1 MITIPT
7 RLLLA
12 LPLALLGMTSVAAAQ
27 SDEYCSRQAR
37 EVCGDNQT
45 ISQCFDD
52 QDMWNN
58 ISRNCTGAVQTM
70 IEGEREA
77 TQQQD
82 SDYSAVNL
90 YGQSYGGVLRS
101 GPGQE
106 FSRVASLRE
115 GDSIEIIG
123 DPDVWWNDYKWFKV
137 RTPRGVGYHWGG
149 IMCVSSDTPPT
160 GIYSNCQ

>member
-1 MITIPT
+1 MGKMSGIA
-7 RLLLA
+7 LLA
-12 LPLALLGMTSVAAAQ
+12 IASAFIGSADASAQ
-27 SDEYCSRQAR
+27 DEYCSQHAR
-37 EVCGDNQT
+37 EICGDNQT

-52 QDMWNN
+52 QRMWN
-58 ISRNCTGAVQTM
+58 SLDSECTGAVQTI

-77 TQQQD
+77 TQD
-82 SDYSAVNL
+82 DNDSAVNL

-123 DPDVWWNDYKWFKV
+123 DPDVWMDGYKWFKV
-137 RTPRGVGYHWGG
+137 RTPQGVGYHWGG
-149 IMCVSSDTPPT
+149 IFCIQSDTAPA
-160 GIYSNCQ
+160 GVFSNCQ

>member
-1 MITIPT
+1 MKTIMT
-7 RLLLA
+7 LA
-12 LPLALLGMTSVAAAQ
+12 LFSITAAITGATSARAQ
-27 SDEYCSRQAR
+27 SEEDCAVLARQ
-37 EVCGDNQT
+37 VCGDNQT

-52 QDMWNN
+52 QRMWNS
-58 ISRNCTGAVQTM
+58 IDEACTGPVQTM

-77 TQQQD
+77 TQQQN
-82 SDYSAVNL
+82 SDDSAVNL

-106 FSRVASLRE
+106 FSRIASLQE
-115 GDSIEIIG
+115 GDSVEIIG

-149 IMCVSSDTPPT
+149 IICVPSDTPPA